1 MPEENGHMAS
11 HQLLIDDFCRAVSQ
25 HKLPKVHAWKAARFT
40 IPGLMAHRSAQQG
53 GVPVD
58 IPDYG
63 DVPEYFL
70 IAFGRRIPRSPF

>member
-58 IPDYG
+58 SPDYG
-63 DVPEYFL
+63 DVPESFMKE
-70 IAFGRRIPRSPF
+70 FEEE